1 MERAKLAVCFA
12 KEIIGERKGI
22 LKKQG
27 RCFIRLRRAG
37 HLARN
42 CDSNI
47 QCLGCQGRHHLAVC
61 DGRGA
66 RGSDNSDS
74 AVDGASN
81 QPETGEQVWHN
92 GESARL
98 SPICPGFDSQTR
110 RHMWIEFVVGSRSC
124 SEGFS
129 SGSPV
134 FLPQQ
139 KPTFLNSNSI
149 GNSRATGLSV
159 EDCCVSPSLNKVCL
173 FCFCLHLQ
181 CM

>member
-1 MERAKLAVCFA
+1 MERAKLAVCSA

-81 QPETGEQVWHN
+81 Q
-92 GESARL
+92 
-98 SPICPGFDSQTR
+98 SPHVR
-110 RHMWIEFVVGSRSC
+110 
-124 SEGFS
+124 
-129 SGSPV
+129 
-134 FLPQQ
+134 
-139 KPTFLNSNSI
+139 
-149 GNSRATGLSV
+149 
-159 EDCCVSPSLNKVCL
+159 
-173 FCFCLHLQ
+173 
-181 CM
+181 